1 MPDEASKI
9 ALQVKA
15 GKKKLD
21 SVDPSM
27 RRRVSALSRNVPEET
42 LRVMAERPDKIA
54 KYNGFEYAKP
64 RRVHSS

>member
-1 MPDEASKI
+1 MDEAAKI

-21 SVDPSM
+21 SVDSSM
-27 RRRVSALSRNVPEET
+27 RRKVSALSRNVPEGV
-42 LRVMAERPDKIA
+42 LRVMAERPDQIA
-54 KYNGFEYAKP
+54 KYRGFEYSKP